1 MKYFVKP
8 TPNESVFGLIYYIL
22 QLLII
27 PGILVVVSMMLAA
40 PPSETIINVLFF
52 AFNFV
57 AVLIIF
63 RKFLTANLCM
73 LLDDPWYVLRF
84 AGIGALIYMVGNTV
98 FSLLITVV
106 DPGFANINDAAIM
119 DMVQENFGLMTLGT
133 VVLVPVA
140 EECFYRGLIFRNLYD
155 KSPVW
160 AYAASMVLF
169 SLAHVLGLWYSGP
182 VIYSVSA
189 GRLCSCLGLPA
200 QRFDFCIHFDPH
212 ECKSNRYAPYEVM
225 LCQEFFSSP
234 PMLPT

>member
-8 TPNESVFGLIYYIL
+8 TSNESVFGLIYFLL
-22 QLLII
+22 QLLVI
-27 PGILVVVSMMLAA
+27 PGILVVVNMMVGN
-40 PPSETIINVLFF
+40 PMSEAITNVLFF

-73 LLDDPWYVLRF
+73 LLDAPWHVLRF
-84 AGIGALIYMVGNTV
+84 AGIGALIYMAGNTV
-98 FSLLITVV
+98 FSLLITAVAP
-106 DPGFANINDAAIM
+106 DFANINDAAIM

-160 AYAASMVLF
+160 AYAVSMVLF
-169 SLAHVLGLWYSGP
+169 SLAHVLGYVTLMDFGT
-182 VIYSVSA
+182 
-189 GRLCSCLGLPA
+189 LGLSFLQYLPA
-200 QRFDFCIHFDPH
+200 GFALAWAYRRSGSIFASILIHM
-212 ECKSNRYAPYEVM
+212 SVNQIGM
-225 LCQEFFSSP
+225 LL
-234 PMLPT
+234 MR

>member
-8 TPNESVFGLIYYIL
+8 TSNESVFGLIYFLL
-22 QLLII
+22 QLLVI
-27 PGILVVVSMMLAA
+27 PGILVVVNMMVGN
-40 PPSETIINVLFF
+40 PMSEAITNVLFF

-73 LLDDPWYVLRF
+73 FLDAPWHVLQF
-84 AGIGALIYMVGNTV
+84 AGIGALIYMAGNTV
-98 FSLLITVV
+98 FSLLITAVAP
-106 DPGFANINDAAIM
+106 DFANINDAAIM

-160 AYAASMVLF
+160 AYALSMVLF
-169 SLAHVLGLWYSGP
+169 SLAHVLGYVTLMDFGTLVLSFLQY
-182 VIYSVSA
+182 
-189 GRLCSCLGLPA
+189 LPA
-200 QRFDFCIHFDPH
+200 GFALAWAYRRSGSIFASILIHM
-212 ECKSNRYAPYEVM
+212 SVNQIGM
-225 LCQEFFSSP
+225 LL
-234 PMLPT
+234 MR

>member
-8 TPNESVFGLIYYIL
+8 TPNESVFGLIYFIL

-63 RKFLTANLCM
+63 RKFLTSNLCM
-73 LLDDPWYVLRF
+73 LLDAPWHVPRF
-84 AGIGALIYMVGNTV
+84 AGIGALIYMVGNTA
-98 FSLLITVV
+98 FTLLITAVSP
-106 DPGFANINDAAIM
+106 DFANINDAAIM
-119 DMVQENFGLMTLGT
+119 EMVQENFGLMTLGT

-169 SLAHVLGLWYSGP
+169 SLAHVLGYVTLMDFGTLVLSFIQY
-182 VIYSVSA
+182 
-189 GRLCSCLGLPA
+189 LPA
-200 QRFDFCIHFDPH
+200 GFALAWAYRRSGSIFASILIHM
-212 ECKSNRYAPYEVM
+212 SVNQIGM
-225 LCQEFFSSP
+225 LL
-234 PMLPT
+234 MR

>member
-8 TPNESVFGLIYYIL
+8 TPNESVFGLIYFIL
-22 QLLII
+22 QFLII

-73 LLDDPWYVLRF
+73 LLDAPWHVLRF
-84 AGIGALIYMVGNTV
+84 AGIGALIYMVGNTA
-98 FSLLITVV
+98 FTLLITAVSP
-106 DPGFANINDAAIM
+106 DFANINDAAIM
-119 DMVQENFGLMTLGT
+119 EMVQENFGLMTLGT

-140 EECFYRGLIFRNLYD
+140 EECFYRGLIFCNLYD

-169 SLAHVLGLWYSGP
+169 SLAHVLGYVTLMDFGTLVLSFIQY
-182 VIYSVSA
+182 
-189 GRLCSCLGLPA
+189 LPA
-200 QRFDFCIHFDPH
+200 GFALSWAYLRSGSIYPSILIPMTVNQ
-212 ECKSNRYAPYEVM
+212 AGM
-225 LCQEFFSSP
+225 LL
-234 PMLPT
+234 MR

>member
-8 TPNESVFGLIYYIL
+8 TPNESVFGLIYFIL

-27 PGILVVVSMMLAA
+27 PGILMVVSMMLAA

-73 LLDDPWYVLRF
+73 LLDAPWHVLRF
-84 AGIGALIYMVGNTV
+84 AGIGALIYMVGNTA
-98 FSLLITVV
+98 FTLLITAVSP
-106 DPGFANINDAAIM
+106 DFANINDAAIM
-119 DMVQENFGLMTLGT
+119 EMVQENFGLMTLGT

-169 SLAHVLGLWYSGP
+169 SLAHVLGYVTLMDFGTLVLSFIQY
-182 VIYSVSA
+182 
-189 GRLCSCLGLPA
+189 LPA
-200 QRFDFCIHFDPH
+200 GFALAFAYRKSGSIFASVLIHMTV
-212 ECKSNRYAPYEVM
+212 NQTGM
-225 LCQEFFSSP
+225 LL
-234 PMLPT
+234 MR

>member
-8 TPNESVFGLIYYIL
+8 TPNESVFGLIYFIL

-27 PGILVVVSMMLAA
+27 PGILMVVSMMLAA

-73 LLDDPWYVLRF
+73 LLDAPWHVLRF
-84 AGIGALIYMVGNTV
+84 AGIGALIYMVGNTA
-98 FSLLITVV
+98 FTLLITAVSP
-106 DPGFANINDAAIM
+106 DFANINDAAIM
-119 DMVQENFGLMTLGT
+119 EMVQENFGLMTLGT

-169 SLAHVLGLWYSGP
+169 SLAHVLGYVTLMDFGTLVLSFIQY
-182 VIYSVSA
+182 
-189 GRLCSCLGLPA
+189 LPA
-200 QRFDFCIHFDPH
+200 GFALAWAYRHSGSIFAPVLIHM
-212 ECKSNRYAPYEVM
+212 CVNLVGM
-225 LCQEFFSSP
+225 LL
-234 PMLPT
+234 MR